1 MTRPVRD
8 ATRLTQSTTHR
19 TERHMDIEF
28 LTNPDAPPPP
38 PTAAYS
44 HAVRAGDFLFVTGQL
59 GVDPGTGALVPGGAA
74 AQARQIMQNL
84 ETVLRGA
91 GTSLERA
98 VMVRMYLV
106 NFAADYPA
114 VNKVYSACFKPGR
127 YPART
132 TVGVTNLALGAMV
145 EIDLIVGL

>member
-1 MTRPVRD
+1 
-8 ATRLTQSTTHR
+8 
-19 TERHMDIEF
+19 MDIEF

-44 HAVRAGDFLFVTGQL
+44 HAVRAGDLLFVTGQL
-59 GVDPGTGALVPGGAA
+59 GVDPRTGALVPGGAA
-74 AQARQIMQNL
+74 EQTRQIMQNL
-84 ETVLRGA
+84 QTVLRGA

-98 VMVRMYLV
+98 VMVRIYLV

-114 VNKVYSACFKPGR
+114 VNATYASFFKPGR

-132 TVGVTNLALGAMV
+132 TVGVTNLALGSLV
-145 EIDLIVGL
+145 EIDLIVRC

>member
-1 MTRPVRD
+1 
-8 ATRLTQSTTHR
+8 
-19 TERHMDIEF
+19 MDIEF

-44 HAVRAGDFLFVTGQL
+44 HAVRAGDLLFVTGQL

-74 AQARQIMQNL
+74 EQARQIMQNL
-84 ETVLRGA
+84 QTVLRGA

-98 VMVRMYLV
+98 VMVRIYLV

-114 VNKVYSACFKPGR
+114 VNAIYAGFFKPGR
-127 YPART
+127 FPART
-132 TVGVTNLALGAMV
+132 TVGVTNLALGSLV
-145 EIDLIVGL
+145 EIDLIVRC